1 MRNKLLVFH
10 PALAPYRIDLF
21 NSLNKSFEAEFC
33 FFRRNL
39 LSQKFN
45 EDVLLSQLN
54 FEPLFLTKGFDLNS
68 KGQMIRFG
76 VIKNIIKFKP
86 EIVLSSE
93 FSLLSIYIAIIA
105 KLINRKTKVYSIC
118 DDSLDVAINSGFIR
132 RTARIIALHFSD
144 GLILANELSNKWYNE
159 KFPKTKTVVFP
170 IIQHEDRISS
180 ISEKSLVHVPKYISE
195 FNLKDKKVFL
205 FIGRLVEVKNLF
217 FLINVFAK
225 YSKKESNAVLV
236 LVGDGILKNEL
247 IEHTKKLGIENRV
260 VFPGRYENEELFAWY
275 NIADYFV
282 LPSIS
287 ETFGAVVNE
296 SLVMGVPVFCS
307 ELAGASCLINDD
319 NGDLFDPYD
328 EESLLKLFYKTTYNS
343 IDFNAKLKCRSSLMF
358 FNFKDKI
365 NQLINYIE
373 R

>member
-1 MRNKLLVFH
+1 MKKKVLVFH
-10 PALAPYRIDLF
+10 PAIAPYRIDLF

-45 EDVLLSQLN
+45 EDVLLSQLD
-54 FEPLFLTKGFDLNS
+54 FEPHYLTKGFDLNS

-76 VIKNIIKFKP
+76 VINKLINFKP
-86 EIVLSSE
+86 EIVLCSE
-93 FSLLSIYIAIIA
+93 FGLLSIYIAIIA
-105 KLINRKTKVYSIC
+105 KFINKKTKVYSIC
-118 DDSLDVAINSGFIR
+118 DDSLDVAVNSGFIR
-132 RTARIIALHFSD
+132 RTARIIAMCFFD

-170 IIQHEDRISS
+170 IIQHEDRIRR
-180 ISEKSLVHVPKYISE
+180 ISDRSLIHVPKFVSE
-195 FNLKDKKVFL
+195 FKLNDKKVFL

-225 YSKKESNAVLV
+225 YSKKESAAVLV

-287 ETFGAVVNE
+287 EPFGAVVNE

-328 EESLLKLFYKTTYNS
+328 EEKLLYLFETVSLKSKTCVST
-343 IDFNAKLKCRSSLMF
+343 KTESLMPYSF
-358 FNFKDKI
+358 T
-365 NQLINYIE
+365 E
-373 R
+373 RYLMLETYLKK